1 MTKTTEIARVLRNR
15 FINWM
20 RAQPRE
26 HELTTAE
33 VSEWLYLP
41 DDSLVDVVLV
51 PAANE
56 GVVKVREVRGG
67 RLWSLA

>member
-1 MTKTTEIARVLRNR
+1 MTNTTEIARVLRDR

-26 HELTTAE
+26 RELTTAE

-41 DDSLVDVVLV
+41 DDSLVDVVLA
-51 PAANE
+51 PAKND
-56 GVVKVREVRGG
+56 GVVKVREERGG

>member
-1 MTKTTEIARVLRNR
+1 MTNTEKIKKLRDR
-15 FINWM
+15 FIAWLHS
-20 RAQPRE
+20 QPRDLA
-26 HELTTAE
+26 LTTAE

-41 DDSLVDVVLV
+41 DDSLVDVVLA